1 MDIHDSASKADP
13 KAIPFSTKRAAEAKP
28 PLSSIDRYDPVEIAC
43 HWATAVLVV
52 ALYLLAQAWSFFH
65 RGAPARLEV
74 QSVHV
79 SLGICLAGVLAV
91 RIGWRLGPGRRLT
104 SADSGLA
111 EIANKLVH
119 YALYALLVAVVGL
132 GFCFRWSKHD
142 PLSFFGL
149 FAIPAPYVFSQNQS
163 LLIGDLH
170 YWVATIIVI
179 LAGGHA
185 FAALF
190 HHFVLRDR
198 VLRRMLPERSSHESQ
213 SGLNRSKR
221 GPKLGELAKDYPIT

>member
-1 MDIHDSASKADP
+1 MSCG
-13 KAIPFSTKRAAEAKP
+13 ST
-28 PLSSIDRYDPVEIAC
+28 
-43 HWATAVLVV
+43 
-52 ALYLLAQAWSFFH
+52 
-65 RGAPARLEV
+65 G
-74 QSVHV
+74 
-79 SLGICLAGVLAV
+79 
-91 RIGWRLGPGRRLT
+91 GPRRL
-104 SADSGLA
+104 ASGAGKALA
-111 EIANKLVH
+111 LCRFRVSRNRNKLVH

-198 VLRRMLPERSSHESQ
+198 VLRRMLPERRSHESQ

-221 GPKLGELAKDYPIT
+221 RPKLGELAKGYPMT

>member
-1 MDIHDSASKADP
+1 M
-13 KAIPFSTKRAAEAKP
+13 
-28 PLSSIDRYDPVEIAC
+28 
-43 HWATAVLVV
+43 
-52 ALYLLAQAWSFFH
+52 
-65 RGAPARLEV
+65 
-74 QSVHV
+74 
-79 SLGICLAGVLAV
+79 
-91 RIGWRLGPGRRLT
+91 
-104 SADSGLA
+104 
-111 EIANKLVH
+111 
-119 YALYALLVAVVGL
+119 AVVGL

-179 LAGGHA
+179 PAGGHA

-198 VLRRMLPERSSHESQ
+198 VLRRMLPECSSHEPQ
-213 SGLNRSKR
+213 TGLNGRR
-221 GPKLGELAKDYPIT
+221 GRPELGELAKGKPIA